1 MEYECPRMESQQ
13 SLSEHQDGSKWK
25 LISDLNAATTGSAE
39 LDLVITESCTFDII
53 NEVKHIPP
61 EVYGP
66 LPKGII
72 GIILGL
78 PA

>member
-1 MEYECPRMESQQ
+1 MKTNLRFKCHHNWHAGWDP
-13 SLSEHQDGSKWK
+13 
-25 LISDLNAATTGSAE
+25 
-39 LDLVITESCTFDII
+39 VITESFTFDII